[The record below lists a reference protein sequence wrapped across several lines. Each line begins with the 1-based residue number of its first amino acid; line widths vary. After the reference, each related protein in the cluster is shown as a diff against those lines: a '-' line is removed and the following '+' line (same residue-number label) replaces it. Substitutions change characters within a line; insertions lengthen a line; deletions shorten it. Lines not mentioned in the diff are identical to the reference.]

1 MMSPL
6 SLGLIRT
13 LSLGPVSWPCSSPLE
28 VPSGVRMCL
37 LSVAHPGIMA
47 GVWGMSRQWKLRPQ
61 GFLFLL
67 GSPWLEGLVFIAGRW
82 EAGEGRKET
91 VTVVCQAPCWLYA
104 HTVI

>member
-6 SLGLIRT
+6 SLGLVRT
-13 LSLGPVSWPCSSPLE
+13 LSLGPVSWPCS

-37 LSVAHPGIMA
+37 LSIAHPGIVA
-47 GVWGMSRQWKLRPQ
+47 GVWGMSQQWKLVGRPQ

-82 EAGEGRKET
+82 EVGEGRKET
-91 VTVVCQAPCWLYA
+91 VTVMCQAPCWLYA